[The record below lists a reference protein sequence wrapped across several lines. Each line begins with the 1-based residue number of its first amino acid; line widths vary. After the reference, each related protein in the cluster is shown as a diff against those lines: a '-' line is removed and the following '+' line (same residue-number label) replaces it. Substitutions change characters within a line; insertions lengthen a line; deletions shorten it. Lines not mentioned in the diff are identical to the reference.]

1 MLTPANLA
9 GVNLS
14 RMCTGVNIG
23 LMKSSGPP
31 KRGYHHGDL
40 RNALIEA
47 AARLAEQG
55 GPQAVTVRAAARA
68 AGVTPTAAYRH
79 FENHEQLLNA
89 AKDRALDRMAETMQ
103 EYIAMLP
110 EIAEPVRRAMST
122 LAAIA
127 RGYIH
132 FATNEAGLFR
142 TAFEQGGSIL
152 DGTTL
157 AKVDAGFQLLAKGL
171 DELVKAG
178 HLAPED
184 RPLAEITS
192 WSAVHGFSMLVID
205 GPMHDWPQ
213 EMLDAAID
221 RMLAILARGLTS
233 DEAGDQL
240 VAYVLAD
247 SRRS

>member
-1 MLTPANLA
+1 
-9 GVNLS
+9 
-14 RMCTGVNIG
+14 
-23 LMKSSGPP
+23 
-31 KRGYHHGDL
+31 
-40 RNALIEA
+40 
-47 AARLAEQG
+47 
-55 GPQAVTVRAAARA
+55 
-68 AGVTPTAAYRH
+68 
-79 FENHEQLLNA
+79 
-89 AKDRALDRMAETMQ
+89 
-103 EYIAMLP
+103 
-110 EIAEPVRRAMST
+110 MST

-171 DELVKAG
+171 DELVEAG